1 MPIRKDL
8 LEYRV
13 DLTKQ
18 LKKIKDPD
26 DRLRASKI
34 AGEEALKRI
43 KEMVAKQTSP
53 VTGKSFEALS
63 TKYKKYKKQFVGNTK
78 ANMQLT
84 GDMLGELDLDYD
96 EDSFTIF
103 IDDPDEAI
111 KAFNHN
117 TGDTVPQ
124 RPFIPDDGKN
134 QKFHKKSVR
143 DKYESKIKKFANNL
157 PKKPEGQKSVG
168 KISLDDFVQTVA
180 TDKFIKSF
188 TEDDVS
194 TQDIPT
200 RIDLDDFL

>member
-8 LEYRV
+8 LEYKV
-13 DLTKQ
+13 DLKKQ

-43 KEMVAKQTSP
+43 KEMVSKQSSP
-53 VTGKSFEALS
+53 VTGSSFKSLS
-63 TKYKKYKKQFVGNTK
+63 ADYKKYKKGVVGNGK
-78 ANMQLT
+78 ANMELT

-117 TGDTVPQ
+117 TGDTVPK
-124 RPFIPDDGKN
+124 RPFIPDDSKN

-143 DKYESKIKKFANNL
+143 DKYEGKIKKFASNL
-157 PKKPEGQKSVG
+157 PQNKEKESTVG
-168 KISLDDFVQTVA
+168 KVNLSDFVKTISKKSFV
-180 TDKFIKSF
+180 DSF

-194 TQDIPT
+194 SQDIPT
-200 RIDLDDFL
+200 RLDLDDFL

>member
-53 VTGKSFEALS
+53 VTGSSFKSLS
-63 TKYKKYKKQFVGNTK
+63 TEYKKYKKGIVGNDK

-103 IDDPDEAI
+103 IDDPDEAV

-117 TGDTVPQ
+117 TGDTVPK
-124 RPFIPDDGKN
+124 RPFIPDDAKN

-143 DKYESKIKKFANNL
+143 DKYESKIKKFASNL
-157 PKKPEGQKSVG
+157 PKKKEEQKDIK
-168 KISLDDFVQTVA
+168 KIELSDFVKTIA
-180 TDKFIKSF
+180 KKKFIESF

-194 TQDIPT
+194 TQEIPT
-200 RIDLDDFL
+200 RLDLDDFL